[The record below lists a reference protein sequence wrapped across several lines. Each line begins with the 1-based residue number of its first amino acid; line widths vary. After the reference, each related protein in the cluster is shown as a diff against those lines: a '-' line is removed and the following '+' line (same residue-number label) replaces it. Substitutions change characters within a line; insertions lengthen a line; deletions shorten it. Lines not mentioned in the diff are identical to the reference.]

1 MATVDLLAPKH
12 ATSAGEAVRLI
23 KSGDRVYLH
32 AGSAVPGVLL
42 GALLDRSS
50 ELHDVELIH
59 LHVNGGVAKAAS
71 AAAPNIR
78 RCALFVDSST
88 RDAVATGAATY
99 LPVFLSDVP
108 RLFSTGRL
116 PLDVALLHVSPPD
129 AHGYCS
135 LGVSVDC
142 TLAAARA
149 APVRIAQINPRMP
162 RTHGDSFVH
171 VNDFDAMVEVDE
183 PLPEASA
190 PVITAAHLA
199 VARNVAELIED
210 GATLQL
216 GIGAIPN
223 AVLGLLGDR
232 RELGVHS
239 EVVSDGVLELVS
251 AGVITGSRKTINR
264 GKLVVA
270 FLNGSRRLYDFADD
284 NPMLEMRSFE
294 YTNDTRTILRLDNMV
309 AINSALQIDL
319 TGQVCAEFDR
329 HPHVQRR
336 GWADGLHA
344 GSGAL
349 ARGPSGDCPVVD
361 RTRRPS
367 IAHRRYARGWRWG
380 DDVASAR
387 ALGGHGTRPRQP
399 PRNGLGS
406 SSPCS
411 DFPRG
416 TTISGRVDDGST
428 EARVVPR
435 RLTRVGQ
442 RGSRDRR
449 R

>member
-1 MATVDLLAPKH
+1 VATVDLLAPKQ

-23 KSGDRVYLH
+23 KNGDRVYLH

-59 LHVNGGVAKAAS
+59 LHVNGDVAKAAS

-162 RTHGDSFVH
+162 RTHGDSFIH
-171 VNDFDAMVEVDE
+171 VNDFDAVVEVDE
-183 PLPEASA
+183 PLPEAAA
-190 PVITAAHLA
+190 PVITAEHLA

-319 TGQVCAEFDR
+319 TGQVCAESIGTRMYSGVGGQMDFMR
-329 HPHVQRR
+329 GAALSRGGHPVIALLSTAR
-336 GWADGLHA
+336 GGQVSRIVDTLADGAGVTTSRAHIHWVVTEHGRIDLH
-344 GSGAL
+344 GMDL
-349 ARGPSGDCPVVD
+349 
-361 RTRRPS
+361 
-367 IAHRRYARGWRWG
+367 AHR
-380 DDVASAR
+380 AR
-387 ALGGHGTRPRQP
+387 ALISLAAPSFRDELTAAALNR
-399 PRNGLGS
+399 GLFRAG
-406 SSPCS
+406 
-411 DFPRG
+411 
-416 TTISGRVDDGST
+416 
-428 EARVVPR
+428 
-435 RLTRVGQ
+435 
-442 RGSRDRR
+442 
-449 R
+449 

>member
-1 MATVDLLAPKH
+1 MLVTAETNQHVTAPKQ
-12 ATSAGEAVRLI
+12 ATSAREAVRLI

-32 AGSAVPGVLL
+32 AGSAVPGALL
-42 GALLDRSS
+42 GALLDRRS

-59 LHVNGGVAKAAS
+59 LHVNGDVARAAS

-78 RCALFVDSST
+78 RCVLFVDSTT

-99 LPVFLSDVP
+99 VPVFLSDVP

-129 AHGYCS
+129 LHGYCS

-149 APVRIAQINPRMP
+149 ARLRIAQINPRMP
-162 RTHGDSFVH
+162 RTHGDSFIH
-171 VNDFDAMVEVDE
+171 LNDFDAVIEVDE

-190 PVITAAHLA
+190 PVITAEHLA
-199 VARNVAELIED
+199 VGRNVAELIED

-319 TGQVCAEFDR
+319 TGQVCAESIGARMYSGVGGQMDFMRGAALSRGGRPVIALLSTARGGQLSRIVPTLADGAGVTTSR
-329 HPHVQRR
+329 AHVHWVATEHGRIDLHGMDLAHRAHALIALAAPRFQDELTAAALRR
-336 GWADGLHA
+336 GLFRDG
-344 GSGAL
+344 
-349 ARGPSGDCPVVD
+349 
-361 RTRRPS
+361 
-367 IAHRRYARGWRWG
+367 
-380 DDVASAR
+380 
-387 ALGGHGTRPRQP
+387 
-399 PRNGLGS
+399 
-406 SSPCS
+406 
-411 DFPRG
+411 
-416 TTISGRVDDGST
+416 
-428 EARVVPR
+428 
-435 RLTRVGQ
+435 
-442 RGSRDRR
+442 
-449 R
+449 